1 MLIKLWIYNASIL
14 LKAIEKISMYFSVF
28 LSSSCCY
35 TQLLVVYVTCN
46 LDRCGKNLDVTE
58 KKNIVK
64 MKTTENRWIFRCTQ
78 TEKILLP
85 SCHRL
90 TIFVE
95 DIWEDLEQP
104 FISCCFNLL
113 AYFTIDHKTFIWTFE
128 VIFSNQNTF
137 HLISLIQNIWQPYLV
152 KL

>member
-1 MLIKLWIYNASIL
+1 MW
-14 LKAIEKISMYFSVF
+14 EKFR
-28 LSSSCCY
+28 
-35 TQLLVVYVTCN
+35 CN
-46 LDRCGKNLDVTE
+46 R

-64 MKTTENRWIFRCTQ
+64 MKTYKTGEFPDALKRK
-78 TEKILLP
+78 KILLP

-113 AYFTIDHKTFIWTFE
+113 GYFTIDHKTFIWTLD
-128 VIFSNQNTF
+128 VMHSNNVF
-137 HLISLIQNIWQPYLV
+137 IL
-152 KL
+152 